1 MDQILEKLRGGDR
14 RSIGRSNEVVAD
26 VLKDPSLFET
36 IFNGMLH
43 EDPIIRMRA
52 ADAIEKITAKHPEY
66 LLLYK
71 QKLIQTVAKSTQQE
85 VRWHVAQMLPRLP
98 LTDEERANAVEIL
111 LDYLNDKSNIVKTF
125 AMQALTD
132 FAMRD
137 ANLRPQVILLLEDLT
152 GAGSPAMKSR
162 GRKLLATLN
171 HIK

>member
-1 MDQILEKLRGGDR
+1 MKQILGKLVGGDR

-26 VLKDPSLFET
+26 VLKNPSLFEAV
-36 IFNGMLH
+36 FDGMLH
-43 EDPIIRMRA
+43 DDPIIRMRA
-52 ADAIEKITAKHPEY
+52 ADAVEKITEKHPEY
-66 LLLYK
+66 LLPYK
-71 QKLIQTVAKSTQQE
+71 QKLIQTVAKSMQQE
-85 VRWHVAQMLPRLP
+85 VRWHVTQMLPRLP
-98 LTDEERANAVEIL
+98 LTDEERVNAVEIL

-137 ANLRPQVILLLEDLT
+137 ANLRPQVLFVLEDLNGT
-152 GAGSPAMKSR
+152 GSPAMKSR